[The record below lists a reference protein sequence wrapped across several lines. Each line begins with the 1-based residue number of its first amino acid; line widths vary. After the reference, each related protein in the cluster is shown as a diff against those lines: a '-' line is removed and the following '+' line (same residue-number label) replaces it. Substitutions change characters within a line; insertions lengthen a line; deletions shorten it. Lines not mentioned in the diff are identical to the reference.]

1 MLINPNRLL
10 ISGTSSGSG
19 KTTIT
24 CGILQALKNRQ
35 IKVSSF
41 KCGPDYIDPMFH
53 KRVLNLES
61 NNLDSFFCDEKT
73 LINILHDYS
82 LDISIIEGVM
92 GFYDGSGEEGL
103 TGSTYELSN
112 TLKTNTVLIVNCK
125 GISTSIIPII
135 KGFVNYKK
143 NYIKGIILNNITKNT
158 YDKIKILFEK
168 EFQDLILLGFL
179 PKLEPDLILESRHL
193 GLKTAYEIKDLQDKM
208 DKLANIIEEN
218 INLDLLIDLAK
229 QNTELEYQKIEIE
242 KIANVKIGIAYD
254 EAFNFYYNT
263 NLDLLKKMGAE
274 LIYFS
279 PLHDQRLPKTLD
291 ALYLGGGYPELYKD
305 ELSNN
310 QEMIKDIYQFIK
322 NNGVVIA
329 ECGGFMYL
337 NKMIEDKPMVNIFDS
352 IALNQHKLVRFGYLK
367 LKSKEDNLILKKDEI
382 IKAHEFHYYDVENAG
397 NSFEGIK
404 NNGKIYDCGFSTEYM
419 YAGFPHLYFYS
430 NLETVKRIIRK
441 ASKKC

>member
-103 TGSTYELSN
+103 TGSTYELAN

-168 EFQDLILLGFL
+168 EFQDLILLGFV
-179 PKLEPDLILESRHL
+179 PKLEADLILESRHL
-193 GLKTAYEIKDLQDKM
+193 GLKTAYEIKNLQDKM

-229 QNTELEYQKIEIE
+229 QNIELEYQKIEIE

-279 PLHDQRLPKTLD
+279 PLHDQRLPKAID

-367 LKSKEDNLILKKDEI
+367 LKSKEDNLILKKGEI

-404 NNGKIYDCGFSTEYM
+404 NNGKIYDCGFATEYM